1 MGRVAGLWC
10 GMLFGLV
17 LVVGGCDETKK
28 PTPTP
33 IATTS
38 ATVGVSATASASAA
52 ASAAAPDPAKAVK
65 WTGTYESKH
74 VVLET
79 PEKVK
84 DVTWKNDDGTKAVG
98 KGQLSMTVN
107 DGSIAGDAT
116 GPLGPQKLTGVL
128 DGTTLRLSLI
138 PADPTS
144 AHSMTGSGVGEL
156 KDGVISGKLR
166 CAGPKAVVVRE
177 MSFEL
182 KPVE

>member
-10 GMLFGLV
+10 GLLLGLV
-17 LVVGGCDETKK
+17 MVAGGCDETKK
-28 PTPTP
+28 PTPAP

-38 ATVGVSATASASAA
+38 APVAVSASASAS
-52 ASAAAPDPAKAVK
+52 ASAPAPDPAKAAK

-74 VVLET
+74 VTLET

-84 DVTWKNDDGTKAVG
+84 DVTWKKDDGTKAVG
-98 KGQLSMTVN
+98 KGQLSMTVK
-107 DGSIAGDAT
+107 DGTIAGDAT

-128 DGTTLRLSLI
+128 DDTTLRLSLV

-182 KPVE
+182 KPAE